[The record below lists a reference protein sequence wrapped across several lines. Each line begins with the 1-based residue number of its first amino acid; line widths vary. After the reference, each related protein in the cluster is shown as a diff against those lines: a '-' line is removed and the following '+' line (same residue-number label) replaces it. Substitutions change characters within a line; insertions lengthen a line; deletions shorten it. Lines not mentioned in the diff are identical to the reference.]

1 MLISR
6 ETPKDWIEVM
16 PILYIDCL
24 DCKMTTLNA
33 PLQSKAYNVSKRI
46 YNYLILEVWWHEVKT
61 GWLGEQG
68 RWSEFCVLISYRVC
82 YSIACSQA
90 YSAVAA
96 WGGGGGGTPWNS
108 RWGYTNRF
116 SKSWPHFRPKT
127 CHFPRQFSDRE
138 VVTKRNITCLHKT
151 EIMSLLPRLK
161 PQQKDFLKS
170 NSNSHITLSSL
181 FIWNWNNEHI
191 ETQL

>member
-1 MLISR
+1 MPLVISLGRLPFVRYFPYPSISVAEFCHKSTISSLMLISR

-96 WGGGGGGTPWNS
+96 WGGVLLGILGGAIPTGSPNPDLILDQKHVTFHASFQTG
-108 RWGYTNRF
+108 RWSQNATLRVYI
-116 SKSWPHFRPKT
+116 KQKL
-127 CHFPRQFSDRE
+127 CHYCQD
-138 VVTKRNITCLHKT
+138 
-151 EIMSLLPRLK
+151 
-161 PQQKDFLKS
+161 
-170 NSNSHITLSSL
+170 
-181 FIWNWNNEHI
+181 
-191 ETQL
+191 